1 MNLHDLENHLIE
13 EWHDRSLLQKPHALG
28 LRHPPCR
35 PRQPSPDFDDINRQ
49 EVYQP
54 FYDAT
59 PLARINCKK
68 QPGGATLSNADLHT
82 YLTRYRD
89 LLTRQIT
96 AYAPRILLCCGG
108 SNLIKDFIRETIL
121 PDLRQTNDWIYHSPA
136 TSTLLINSYHP
147 SYRGATHRDM
157 YAGMMSALQQH
168 LDRTPLWSDF

>member
-1 MNLHDLENHLIE
+1 MRWVYGILHAAPGN
-13 EWHDRSLLQKPHALG
+13 PA
-28 LRHPPCR
+28 
-35 PRQPSPDFDDINRQ
+35 PDFDDINRQ

-136 TSTLLINSYHP
+136 TGKLLINSYHP